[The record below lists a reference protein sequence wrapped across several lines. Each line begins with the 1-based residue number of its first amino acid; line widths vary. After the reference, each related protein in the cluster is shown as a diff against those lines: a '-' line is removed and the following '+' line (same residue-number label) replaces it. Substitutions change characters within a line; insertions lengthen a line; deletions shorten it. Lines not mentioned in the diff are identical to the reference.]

1 MFKSRSFDLNA
12 AVGRKAHLRAAAK
25 QEWPFLSWQELSA
38 VETETDLA
46 LLIQKRSG
54 RTAAEAA
61 PIVRDWM
68 ERAGIPPDFG
78 NSSQTAKRLSD
89 WESEGGA
96 TEQRRPS

>member
-1 MFKSRSFDLNA
+1 MFKRRSSDPS
-12 AVGRKAHLRAAAK
+12 VDPGRKARLRAAAK
-25 QEWPFLSWQELSA
+25 QEWPFLSSQELSA
-38 VETETDLA
+38 VETEADLA

-68 ERAGIPPDFG
+68 ERTGIPPEFG
-78 NSSQTAKRLSD
+78 NSSQTTKRLGD

-96 TEQRRPS
+96 TERRRPS